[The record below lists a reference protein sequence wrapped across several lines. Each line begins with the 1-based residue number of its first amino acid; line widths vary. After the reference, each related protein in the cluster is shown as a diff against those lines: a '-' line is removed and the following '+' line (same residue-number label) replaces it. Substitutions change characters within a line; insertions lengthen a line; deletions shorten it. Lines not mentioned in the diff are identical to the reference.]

1 MVILDPGHGIN
12 TPGKRSPIWSDGAQL
27 FEWEFARDVCRRI
40 ERRLIF
46 LRIPYVILVKE
57 AIDVPLYTR
66 FLRIKDITDQF
77 PDAFGMSVHGNA
89 AMIAGQ
95 GRGWEVWTSDEDK
108 TKPKKI
114 ESDRLATLTYATAR
128 AMLTNFRMRSDYT
141 DGDPDKEGHL
151 YILRTSPCPFILT
164 ENGFYDFEEDCRFM
178 LSNYGRELIA
188 KMHVFAIETYL
199 SVR

>member
-12 TPGKRSPIWSDGAQL
+12 TPGKRSPVWSDGIQL
-27 FEWEFARDVCRRI
+27 VEWEFTRDVCHRI
-40 ERRLIF
+40 SKWLDI
-46 LRIPYVILVKE
+46 LKIQNHVIVKE
-57 AIDVPLYTR
+57 AIDISLRTR
-66 FLRIKDITDQF
+66 SLRINAIVEEY
-77 PDAFGMSVHGNA
+77 PEAFGVSVHGNA

-108 TKPKKI
+108 IKEKKI
-114 ESDRLATLTYATAR
+114 ESDRFATITYATAK
-128 AMLTNFRMRSDYT
+128 AMLPIFRMRSDMV

-151 YILRTSPCPFILT
+151 YILRAAKCPFILT
-164 ENGFYDFEEDCRFM
+164 ENGFYDYEPDCRFM

-188 KMHVFAIETYL
+188 KMHVYAIETYL